1 MPLENVRD
9 VYSIIMSNV
18 YLGRT
23 TISPPLRTTTSS
35 PPEPSTQRP
44 TTTPSSNTCDIYG
57 ALRCL
62 GGVTAS
68 TNGPVVQ
75 SITNITADHLHNICM

>member
-1 MPLENVRD
+1 
-9 VYSIIMSNV
+9 
-18 YLGRT
+18 
-23 TISPPLRTTTSS
+23 
-35 PPEPSTQRP
+35 
-44 TTTPSSNTCDIYG
+44 
-57 ALRCL
+57 LRCL